1 MGRTHVNRN
10 ENMDQIERLLG
21 LYKGAKTEAEKHILL
36 ETVRI
41 SSPGDFPR
49 LEERILRDQVRGMPF
64 EQLVQM
70 IASHRRITLQ
80 QAGELL
86 RDSVFENL
94 LERAS
99 LKVEESAPPAPDM
112 ESGRVPAA
120 TAPCTGPPPAPP
132 AAAGTAAAASQNGAS
147 PDKAVEVI
155 IIQDPNMTAIMD
167 DPKRDPGER
176 EAIPTVLGNVKPE
189 GNQNGDSTAPPAST
203 SFSRLQPRGI
213 GG

>member
-99 LKVEESAPPAPDM
+99 LKVEESAPPAPDL
-112 ESGRVPAA
+112 ESGRVPGA
-120 TAPCTGPPPAPP
+120 TAPCTGAPSAVP
-132 AAAGTAAAASQNGAS
+132 AAAGTVAATPENRAS

-155 IIQDPNMTAIMD
+155 IIQ
-167 DPKRDPGER
+167 DPGER

>member
-21 LYKGAKTEAEKHILL
+21 LYKGAQTEAEKHILL

-41 SSPGDFPR
+41 SSPGDLPR

-99 LKVEESAPPAPDM
+99 LKVEESAPPAPDL
-112 ESGRVPAA
+112 ESGRVPGA
-120 TAPCTGPPPAPP
+120 TAPCTGSPPAVPV
-132 AAAGTAAAASQNGAS
+132 AAGTVAATPQNRAS

-155 IIQDPNMTAIMD
+155 IIQ
-167 DPKRDPGER
+167 DPGER

-189 GNQNGDSTAPPAST
+189 GNPNGDSTAPPAST

>member
-1 MGRTHVNRN
+1 MGRTQVKRN

-21 LYKGAKTEAEKHILL
+21 LYKGAQTEAEKHILL

-49 LEERILRDQVRGMPF
+49 LEDRILQDQVRGMPF
-64 EQLVQM
+64 EQLVQL
-70 IASHRRITLQ
+70 IASHRRITPQ

-86 RDSVFENL
+86 RDAVFENL
-94 LERAS
+94 LDRAS
-99 LKVEESAPPAPDM
+99 LKVEGSAPPAPDL
-112 ESGRVPAA
+112 ESGRAPGA
-120 TAPCTGPPPAPP
+120 TAPCTGSPPALP
-132 AAAGTAAAASQNGAS
+132 AAAGTVAAAFQNGAS

-155 IIQDPNMTAIMD
+155 IIQ
-167 DPKRDPGER
+167 DPGER

-189 GNQNGDSTAPPAST
+189 GNQNGDSTAPAASA
-203 SFSRLQPRGI
+203 SLRRLQPRGI

>member
-10 ENMDQIERLLG
+10 KNMDQIERLLG
-21 LYKGAKTEAEKHILL
+21 LYKGAQTEAEKHILL

-41 SSPGDFPR
+41 SSPGDLPR

-70 IASHRRITLQ
+70 IASHRHITPQ

-86 RDSVFENL
+86 RDSVFEQL

-99 LKVEESAPPAPDM
+99 LKVEESAPPAPDL
-112 ESGRVPAA
+112 ESGRVPGA
-120 TAPCTGPPPAPP
+120 TAPCTGSPPAVPV
-132 AAAGTAAAASQNGAS
+132 AAGTVAATPQNRAS

-155 IIQDPNMTAIMD
+155 IIQ
-167 DPKRDPGER
+167 DPGER

>member
-10 ENMDQIERLLG
+10 KNMDQIERLLG
-21 LYKGAKTEAEKHILL
+21 LYKGAQTEAEKHILL

-70 IASHRRITLQ
+70 IASHRRITPQ

-86 RDSVFENL
+86 RDSVFEHL

-99 LKVEESAPPAPDM
+99 LKVEESAPPAPDL
-112 ESGRVPAA
+112 ESGRVRGA
-120 TAPCTGPPPAPP
+120 TAPCTGSPPAVPT
-132 AAAGTAAAASQNGAS
+132 AAGTVAATPQNRAS

-155 IIQDPNMTAIMD
+155 IIQ
-167 DPKRDPGER
+167 DPGER

>member
-1 MGRTHVNRN
+1 MGRTPADRN
-10 ENMDQIERLLG
+10 ENMDQVERLLG
-21 LYKGAKTEAEKHILL
+21 LYKGAQTGAEKQILL

-49 LEERILRDQVRGMPF
+49 LEDRILQDQVRGMSF

-70 IASHRRITLQ
+70 IASHRRITPQ

-86 RDSVFENL
+86 RDAVFENL
-94 LERAS
+94 LDRAS
-99 LKVEESAPPAPDM
+99 LKVEGSAPPAPDL
-112 ESGRVPAA
+112 EPGQAPGT
-120 TAPCTGPPPAPP
+120 TAPCNGPPPAVP
-132 AAAGTAAAASQNGAS
+132 AAEGTGAAASQNRAS

-155 IIQDPNMTAIMD
+155 IIQDP
-167 DPKRDPGER
+167 GER
-176 EAIPTVLGNVKPE
+176 QAIPTVLGNVKPD
-189 GNQNGDSTAPPAST
+189 GNSNGDSTTPPAST

>member
-1 MGRTHVNRN
+1 MGRTHLNRN
-10 ENMDQIERLLG
+10 ENMDQVERLLE
-21 LYKGAKTEAEKHILL
+21 LYKGAQTEAEKHLLL

-49 LEERILRDQVRGMPF
+49 LEDMILRDRMRGMSF
-64 EQLVQM
+64 EQLVQL

-80 QAGELL
+80 QAGDLL
-86 RDSVFENL
+86 RDAVFENL
-94 LERAS
+94 LDRAR
-99 LKVEESAPPAPDM
+99 LKVEESEPPAPDL
-112 ESGRVPAA
+112 ESGRAPRA
-120 TAPCTGPPPAPP
+120 TAPCTGSPPDLP
-132 AAAGTAAAASQNGAS
+132 AAAGTAAAESQNGAS

-155 IIQDPNMTAIMD
+155 IIQDP
-167 DPKRDPGER
+167 GER

-189 GNQNGDSTAPPAST
+189 GSQNGDSTAPPAST

>member
-1 MGRTHVNRN
+1 MGRTPTDRN
-10 ENMDQIERLLG
+10 ENMDQVERLLG
-21 LYKGAKTEAEKHILL
+21 LYKGAQTGAEKQILL

-49 LEERILRDQVRGMPF
+49 LEDRILQDQLREMSF

-70 IASHRRITLQ
+70 IASHRRITPQ

-86 RDSVFENL
+86 SDAAFEYL
-94 LERAS
+94 LDRAS
-99 LKVEESAPPAPDM
+99 LKVEGSAPPAPDL
-112 ESGRVPAA
+112 EPGQALGT
-120 TAPCTGPPPAPP
+120 TAPCTGPPPAVP
-132 AAAGTAAAASQNGAS
+132 AAAGTGAAADQNRAS

-155 IIQDPNMTAIMD
+155 IIQDP
-167 DPKRDPGER
+167 GER
-176 EAIPTVLGNVKPE
+176 QAIPTVLGNVKPE

>member
-1 MGRTHVNRN
+1 MGRTHADRN
-10 ENMDQIERLLG
+10 ENMDQVERLLG
-21 LYKGAKTEAEKHILL
+21 LYKGAQTGAEKQILL

-49 LEERILRDQVRGMPF
+49 LEDRILQDQVRGMPF
-64 EQLVQM
+64 EQLVQL
-70 IASHRRITLQ
+70 IASHRRIPPQ

-86 RDSVFENL
+86 RDAVFENL
-94 LERAS
+94 LDRAS
-99 LKVEESAPPAPDM
+99 LKVEGSAPPAPDL
-112 ESGRVPAA
+112 ESGRAPGA
-120 TAPCTGPPPAPP
+120 TAPCTPSPPAPP
-132 AAAGTAAAASQNGAS
+132 AAAGTAAAESQNGAS

>member
-99 LKVEESAPPAPDM
+99 LKVEESAPPAPDL
-112 ESGRVPAA
+112 ESGRVPGA
-120 TAPCTGPPPAPP
+120 TAPCTGSPPAVP
-132 AAAGTAAAASQNGAS
+132 AAAGTAAATPQNRAS

-155 IIQDPNMTAIMD
+155 IIQ
-167 DPKRDPGER
+167 DPGER

-189 GNQNGDSTAPPAST
+189 GNQNGDSTAPAASA
-203 SFSRLQPRGI
+203 SLRRLQPRGI

>member
-1 MGRTHVNRN
+1 MNRN

-21 LYKGAKTEAEKHILL
+21 LYKGAQTEAEKHILL

-99 LKVEESAPPAPDM
+99 LKVEESAAPAPDL
-112 ESGRVPAA
+112 ESGRVPGA
-120 TAPCTGPPPAPP
+120 TAPCTCSPAAVP
-132 AAAGTAAAASQNGAS
+132 AAAGTVAATPENRAS
-147 PDKAVEVI
+147 PDKTVEVI
-155 IIQDPNMTAIMD
+155 IIQDP
-167 DPKRDPGER
+167 GER
-176 EAIPTVLGNVKPE
+176 EAIQTVLGHVKPE

>member
-99 LKVEESAPPAPDM
+99 LKVEESAPPAPDL
-112 ESGRVPAA
+112 ESGRVPGA
-120 TAPCTGPPPAPP
+120 TAPCTGSPPAVPT
-132 AAAGTAAAASQNGAS
+132 AAGTVVATPQNRAS

-155 IIQDPNMTAIMD
+155 IIQ
-167 DPKRDPGER
+167 DPGER

>member
-1 MGRTHVNRN
+1 MGRTHVKRN
-10 ENMDQIERLLG
+10 ENMDQIEPLLD
-21 LYKGAKTEAEKHILL
+21 LYKGAQTEAEKHILL

-49 LEERILRDQVRGMPF
+49 LEERILRDHVRGMPF

-70 IASHRRITLQ
+70 IASHRHITLQ

-99 LKVEESAPPAPDM
+99 LKVEESAPPAPDL
-112 ESGRVPAA
+112 ESGRVPGA
-120 TAPCTGPPPAPP
+120 TAPCTGSPPAVP
-132 AAAGTAAAASQNGAS
+132 AAAGTIAATSQNRAS

-155 IIQDPNMTAIMD
+155 IIQ
-167 DPKRDPGER
+167 DPGER

-189 GNQNGDSTAPPAST
+189 GSPNGDSTAPPANT

>member
-10 ENMDQIERLLG
+10 KNMDQIERLLG
-21 LYKGAKTEAEKHILL
+21 LYKGTQTEAEKHILL

-70 IASHRRITLQ
+70 IASHRRITPQ

-86 RDSVFENL
+86 RDSVFEHL

-99 LKVEESAPPAPDM
+99 LKVEESAPPAPDL
-112 ESGRVPAA
+112 ESGRVPGA
-120 TAPCTGPPPAPP
+120 TAPCTGPPSAVP
-132 AAAGTAAAASQNGAS
+132 AAAGTVAATPENRAS
-147 PDKAVEVI
+147 PDKTVEVI
-155 IIQDPNMTAIMD
+155 IIQ
-167 DPKRDPGER
+167 DPGER

>member
-1 MGRTHVNRN
+1 MLWGMSARLMGRTHVNRN

-21 LYKGAKTEAEKHILL
+21 LYKGAQTEAEKHILL

-64 EQLVQM
+64 EQLVQL
-70 IASHRRITLQ
+70 IASHRRIPPQ

-86 RDSVFENL
+86 RDAVFENL
-94 LERAS
+94 LDRAS
-99 LKVEESAPPAPDM
+99 LKVEGSAPPAPDL
-112 ESGRVPAA
+112 ESGRAPGA
-120 TAPCTGPPPAPP
+120 TAPCTPSPPAPP
-132 AAAGTAAAASQNGAS
+132 AAAGTAAAESQNGAS

-155 IIQDPNMTAIMD
+155 IIQ
-167 DPKRDPGER
+167 DPGER

-189 GNQNGDSTAPPAST
+189 GNQNGDSTAPPASA
-203 SFSRLQPRGI
+203 SFSRLHPRGI

>member
-1 MGRTHVNRN
+1 MGRTRMNRN

-21 LYKGAKTEAEKHILL
+21 LYKGAQTEAEKHILL

-49 LEERILRDQVRGMPF
+49 LESMILQDQVRGMPF

-99 LKVEESAPPAPDM
+99 LKVEESAPPAPDL
-112 ESGRVPAA
+112 ESGRVPGA
-120 TAPCTGPPPAPP
+120 TAPCTGSPPAVPV
-132 AAAGTAAAASQNGAS
+132 AAGTVAATPQNRAS

-155 IIQDPNMTAIMD
+155 IIQ
-167 DPKRDPGER
+167 DPGER

-189 GNQNGDSTAPPAST
+189 GNPNGDSTAPPAST

>member
-1 MGRTHVNRN
+1 MGRTRMNRN
-10 ENMDQIERLLG
+10 ENMDQIERLLD
-21 LYKGAKTEAEKHILL
+21 LYKGAQTEAEKHILL

-70 IASHRRITLQ
+70 IASHRRIALQ

-112 ESGRVPAA
+112 ESGRVPGA
-120 TAPCTGPPPAPP
+120 TAPCTGSPPAVP
-132 AAAGTAAAASQNGAS
+132 ATAGTVAATLQNRAS

-155 IIQDPNMTAIMD
+155 IIQ
-167 DPKRDPGER
+167 DPGER

-203 SFSRLQPRGI
+203 SFNRLQPRGI

>member
-1 MGRTHVNRN
+1 MGRTQVKRN

-21 LYKGAKTEAEKHILL
+21 LYKGARTEAEKQILL

-49 LEERILRDQVRGMPF
+49 LEDRILQDQVRGMTV
-64 EQLVQM
+64 EQLVQL
-70 IASHRRITLQ
+70 IARHRRITPQ

-94 LERAS
+94 LDRAR
-99 LKVEESAPPAPDM
+99 LKVEESAPPAPDL
-112 ESGRVPAA
+112 ESGRAPGA

-132 AAAGTAAAASQNGAS
+132 AAAGTAAAASQNGTS

-155 IIQDPNMTAIMD
+155 IIQDP
-167 DPKRDPGER
+167 GER
-176 EAIPTVLGNVKPE
+176 EAIPMVLGNLKPE
-189 GNQNGDSTAPPAST
+189 GNQNGDSTAPAESASLRR
-203 SFSRLQPRGI
+203 FQPRGI

>member
-1 MGRTHVNRN
+1 MGRTRMNRN

-21 LYKGAKTEAEKHILL
+21 LYKGAQTEAEKHILL

-49 LEERILRDQVRGMPF
+49 LKERILQDQVRGMPF
-64 EQLVQM
+64 EQLVQL
-70 IASHRRITLQ
+70 IASHRRITPQ

-86 RDSVFENL
+86 RDAVFENL
-94 LERAS
+94 LDRAS
-99 LKVEESAPPAPDM
+99 LKAEGSSPPAPDL
-112 ESGRVPAA
+112 ESGRAPGA
-120 TAPCTGPPPAPP
+120 TAPCTASPPAPP

-155 IIQDPNMTAIMD
+155 IIQDP
-167 DPKRDPGER
+167 GER

-189 GNQNGDSTAPPAST
+189 GNQNGDSTAPAASA
-203 SFSRLQPRGI
+203 SLRRLQPRGI

>member
-1 MGRTHVNRN
+1 
-10 ENMDQIERLLG
+10 MDQIERLLG
-21 LYKGAKTEAEKHILL
+21 LYKGAQTEAEKHILL

-49 LEERILRDQVRGMPF
+49 LEERILQHQVRGMPF

-99 LKVEESAPPAPDM
+99 LKVEEAAPPAPDL
-112 ESGRVPAA
+112 ESGRVPGA
-120 TAPCTGPPPAPP
+120 TAPRTGSPPAVP
-132 AAAGTAAAASQNGAS
+132 AAAGTIAATPQNRAS

-155 IIQDPNMTAIMD
+155 IIQDP
-167 DPKRDPGER
+167 GER
-176 EAIPTVLGNVKPE
+176 EAIPMVPGNVKPE

>member
-1 MGRTHVNRN
+1 MGRTHANRN

-21 LYKGAKTEAEKHILL
+21 LYKGAQTEAEKHILL

-64 EQLVQM
+64 EQLVQL
-70 IASHRRITLQ
+70 IASHRRIPPQ

-86 RDSVFENL
+86 RDAVFENL
-94 LERAS
+94 LARAS
-99 LKVEESAPPAPDM
+99 LKVEGSAPPAPDL
-112 ESGRVPAA
+112 ESGRAPGA
-120 TAPCTGPPPAPP
+120 TAPCTPSTPAPP
-132 AAAGTAAAASQNGAS
+132 AAAGTAAAESQNGAS

-155 IIQDPNMTAIMD
+155 IIQDP
-167 DPKRDPGER
+167 GER

-189 GNQNGDSTAPPAST
+189 GSQNGDSTAPPAST

>member
-21 LYKGAKTEAEKHILL
+21 LYKGAQTEAEKHILL

-64 EQLVQM
+64 EQLVQL
-70 IASHRRITLQ
+70 IASHRRIPPQ

-86 RDSVFENL
+86 RDAVFENL
-94 LERAS
+94 LDRAS
-99 LKVEESAPPAPDM
+99 LKVEGSAPPAPDL
-112 ESGRVPAA
+112 ESGRAPGA
-120 TAPCTGPPPAPP
+120 TAPCTPSPPAPP
-132 AAAGTAAAASQNGAS
+132 AAAGTAAAESQNGAS

-155 IIQDPNMTAIMD
+155 IIQDP
-167 DPKRDPGER
+167 GER

-189 GNQNGDSTAPPAST
+189 GSQNGDSTAPPAST

>member
-10 ENMDQIERLLG
+10 KNMDQIERLLG
-21 LYKGAKTEAEKHILL
+21 LYKGAQTEAEKHILL

-49 LEERILRDQVRGMPF
+49 LEERILRDQVRGMAF

-70 IASHRRITLQ
+70 IASHRRITPQ

-99 LKVEESAPPAPDM
+99 LKVEESAPPAPDL
-112 ESGRVPAA
+112 ESGRVPGA
-120 TAPCTGPPPAPP
+120 TAPCTGPPPAVP
-132 AAAGTAAAASQNGAS
+132 AAAGTVAATPQNRAS

-155 IIQDPNMTAIMD
+155 IIQ
-167 DPKRDPGER
+167 DPGER

-189 GNQNGDSTAPPAST
+189 GNQNGDSTTPPAST

>member
-1 MGRTHVNRN
+1 MGHTHVNRN

-21 LYKGAKTEAEKHILL
+21 LYKGAQTEAEKHILL

-49 LEERILRDQVRGMPF
+49 LESMILQDHVRGMPI

-99 LKVEESAPPAPDM
+99 LKVEESAPPAPDL
-112 ESGRVPAA
+112 ESGRVPGA
-120 TAPCTGPPPAPP
+120 TARCTGPPSAVP
-132 AAAGTAAAASQNGAS
+132 AAAGTVAATPENRAS

-155 IIQDPNMTAIMD
+155 IIQDP
-167 DPKRDPGER
+167 GER
-176 EAIPTVLGNVKPE
+176 EAIPTVIGNVKPE
-189 GNQNGDSTAPPAST
+189 GNQNGDSTTPPAST